1 MLGRPSRSWRSEDKL
16 RHGGYDINGKCR
28 HCVTVSTVKYCAC
41 SGRISSLWQ
50 QHTRYGFL
58 LQRQPGTPKKNHLP
72 AHLIPMVDMS
82 IALAKL
88 GRVEDC
94 VADDD
99 SAVLTEVRPTAESGG
114 SCQAS
119 IHSTITDDSV
129 DMTLWPIVA
138 TALQEV
144 QIYALTD
151 GVFVRQPQAQSRR
164 ELRNVVC
171 ELTVSKLTARELA
184 VSN

>member
-1 MLGRPSRSWRSEDKL
+1 
-16 RHGGYDINGKCR
+16 
-28 HCVTVSTVKYCAC
+28 
-41 SGRISSLWQ
+41 
-50 QHTRYGFL
+50 
-58 LQRQPGTPKKNHLP
+58 
-72 AHLIPMVDMS
+72 MVDMS

>member
-1 MLGRPSRSWRSEDKL
+1 
-16 RHGGYDINGKCR
+16 
-28 HCVTVSTVKYCAC
+28 
-41 SGRISSLWQ
+41 
-50 QHTRYGFL
+50 
-58 LQRQPGTPKKNHLP
+58 
-72 AHLIPMVDMS
+72 MVDMS

-114 SCQAS
+114 SCTCQAS